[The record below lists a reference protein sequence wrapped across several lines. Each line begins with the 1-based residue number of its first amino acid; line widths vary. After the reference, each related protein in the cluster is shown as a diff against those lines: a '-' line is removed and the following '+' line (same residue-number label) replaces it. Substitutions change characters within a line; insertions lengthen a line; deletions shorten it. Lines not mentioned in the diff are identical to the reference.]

1 MKSAL
6 LTLSRPGLSS
16 HLPRL
21 SLLALL
27 AGAALLVGTAQAG
40 VQWKWKDANGAI
52 QYSDRPP
59 PAGTPD
65 SNILSRPAGARAP
78 VNRSPDPA
86 SGASAAAPSASSA
99 TDPEL
104 EARRKKT
111 EEDKRGQKKAEED
124 KQAAQRADN
133 CQRARGYQRSLEDGL
148 RITRTSP
155 SGEREVLDDRGRAE
169 EMQRTQEVIAN
180 NCK

>member
-6 LTLSRPGLSS
+6 LTLTRRGLSS
-16 HLPRL
+16 PLSRL
-21 SLLALL
+21 SLLALF
-27 AGAALLVGTAQAG
+27 AGAALFGGTAQAG

-59 PAGTPD
+59 PAGTPEQ
-65 SNILSRPAGARAP
+65 NILSRPVGARAP
-78 VNRSPDPA
+78 INRSADAA
-86 SGASAAAPSASSA
+86 SGASAPFPSASSGV
-99 TDPEL
+99 DPEL
-104 EARRKKT
+104 EARRKKA
-111 EEDKRGQKKAEED
+111 EEDKRTQKRADED

-133 CQRARGYQRSLEDGL
+133 CQRARGYQRSLEEGL
-148 RITRTSP
+148 RITRTAP

-169 EMQRTQEVIAN
+169 EMQRTQEVIAG

>member
-6 LTLSRPGLSS
+6 LTLTRPGLSS
-16 HLPRL
+16 PLARL

-27 AGAALLVGTAQAG
+27 AGAALLCGTAQAG

-59 PAGTPD
+59 PAGTPEQ
-65 SNILSRPAGARAP
+65 NVLSRPVGVRAP
-78 VNRSPDPA
+78 VNRSVDAA
-86 SGASAAAPSASSA
+86 SGASAPSAAASSGV
-99 TDPEL
+99 DPEL
-104 EARRKKT
+104 EARRKKA

-124 KQAAQRADN
+124 KQASQRVDN
-133 CQRARGYQRSLEDGL
+133 CQRARGYQRSLEEGL

-169 EMQRTQEVIAN
+169 EMQRTQEVISS